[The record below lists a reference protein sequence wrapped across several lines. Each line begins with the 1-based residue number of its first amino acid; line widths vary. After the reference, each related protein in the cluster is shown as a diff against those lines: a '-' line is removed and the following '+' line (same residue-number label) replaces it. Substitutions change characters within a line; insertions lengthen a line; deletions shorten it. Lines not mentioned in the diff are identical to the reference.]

1 MGTAGDDHVDLLDVP
16 QCVTNPRMNAVS
28 ILRPALF
35 ARLPRGSGEDVVLPL
50 LLGPSV
56 SLSQDDD
63 LLGVFEAVHLGQLVS
78 EMRIDAA
85 DADDL
90 SRSEAERH
98 DLVHVLHL
106 VRVDADDR
114 PVDRLRLREV
124 LGAGVREGAQ
134 VGRVSDVP
142 DGRVV
147 PGRVFHDGVVE
158 RSEHHA
164 SVGHD
169 AGEDGLDLASD
180 GAGGLREPERGELV
194 VVAMQRVVGAEE
206 EEEGAMGRAA
216 GGGEVVLRE
225 DLLAAA
231 EHGERALHAG
241 DEVLRTAEEDGGAGG
256 APLDGVD
263 EVLQTR
269 LQSVARDRHGRHFAR
284 QLLAGEL
291 EVEIEVDAA
300 LLPAR
305 EDASQLGDV
314 VEHLLLLAE
323 EVVDV
328 RRGTRGTRGAQ
339 GAQIGTDVSL
349 QSGGLRREHE
359 EVGGRAVLQKAD
371 RLDAHARSEL
381 HDHVERTLE
390 ARLENLGNELGL
402 RAARR
407 LAADERRDFDFGE
420 DAAGKFGKQVQKT
433 SV

>member
-1 MGTAGDDHVDLLDVP
+1 MGTAGDDHVDLLDAP

-35 ARLPRGSGEDVVLPL
+35 ARLLRGSGEDVVFPL

-63 LLGVFEAVHLGQLVS
+63 LFGVFEAVHLGQLVR

-124 LGAGVREGAQ
+124 LGAGVWEGAQ
-134 VGRVSDVP
+134 VGRVCDVP

-158 RSEHHA
+158 CSEHHA

-169 AGEDGLDLASD
+169 AGEDGLDLTSD

-194 VVAMQRVVGAEE
+194 VVAMQRVAGAEE

-216 GGGEVVLRE
+216 GGGEMVLRE

-231 EHGERALHAG
+231 EHGQCALHAG
-241 DEVLRTAEEDGGAGG
+241 DEALRTAEEDGGAGG

-269 LQSVARDRHGRHFAR
+269 LQSLARDRHGRHFACE
-284 QLLAGEL
+284 LLAGEL

-300 LLPAR
+300 LFPAR

-328 RRGTRGTRGAQ
+328 RRGTRG
-339 GAQIGTDVSL
+339 AQIGADVSL

-371 RLDAHARSEL
+371 RLDAHACSDL

-390 ARLENLGNELGL
+390 VRLENLGNELGL
-402 RAARR
+402 RVARR